1 MQESFEDALNRL
13 MLEHRERGTS
23 LEDIASALELARYAL
38 EDAMVEE
45 SLG

>member
-23 LEDIASALELARYAL
+23 LDDIASALELARYAL
-38 EDAMVEE
+38 EDEMVEE
-45 SLG
+45 TLG